1 MRTAYES
8 GAKYLVLFNYYD
20 SDNATYRNMKDEHF
34 QALESFW
41 NNVIKNPEEIRGLIK
56 ADSVLVL
63 PKNYGCGARWEEDK
77 IWGIFKADQQ
87 TSQIWSLMQATLQS
101 HGLKRDIVYDDS
113 EFPLPIS
120 YLNVS
125 YCDNLR

>member
-1 MRTAYES
+1 MCTAYES

-63 PKNYGCGARWEEDK
+63 PKNYGCGDRWEEDK

-87 TSQIWSLMQATLQS
+87 TSQI
-101 HGLKRDIVYDDS
+101 
-113 EFPLPIS
+113 
-120 YLNVS
+120 
-125 YCDNLR
+125 